1 MNKQLIS
8 ILHLVAVG
16 VLAVSKILAWVGD
29 EHPPVAPTSSY
40 YLIIVPVQPHATTQ
54 RFGEERLP
62 VQFWSM

>member
-29 EHPPVAPTSSY
+29 EHPPVAPTSNY
-40 YLIIVPVQPHATTQ
+40 YLIIV
-54 RFGEERLP
+54 L
-62 VQFWSM
+62 

>member
-8 ILHLVAVG
+8 ILHLVALG

-29 EHPPVAPTSSY
+29 EPSPVAPTSNY

-54 RFGEERLP
+54 RFGDERLLA
-62 VQFWSM
+62 QFWSM